1 MPSVRQLRRRIR
13 SVENTAKITKAMSM
27 IAASKMRR
35 AQEMA
40 LQSRPYA
47 EDMRSLLADLAAQ
60 PAPDDEEYIHPL
72 LRRREIKR
80 AEIVVITPDRGLT
93 GGLHSRINRV
103 VGEFIL
109 ERQKEGVE
117 TSVIAVGRKGRDF
130 LVRTG
135 QDVRA
140 VFSDLGD
147 RPELED
153 VRPIATLVNDEY
165 SEERVDAVYLAYADF
180 VSTVTQRPVVQPLL
194 PVVPAELEYKDMVG
208 YIYEPDP
215 LTVMAALLPR
225 FVDMQVYHA
234 VLESVASEQSAR
246 MVAMRNA
253 TDNAND
259 MVSDLTLEMNKA
271 RQESITSEL
280 LDIVGGAAAV
290 EA

>member
-47 EDMRSLLADLAAQ
+47 EDMRNLLADLAAQ

-72 LRRREIKR
+72 LRSREIKR
-80 AEIVVITPDRGLT
+80 AEVVVITPDRGLT

-103 VGEFIL
+103 VAEFIL
-109 ERQKEGVE
+109 ERQKMDIE

-135 QDVRA
+135 QNVRA
-140 VFSDLGD
+140 VFSDIGD

-153 VRPIATLVNDEY
+153 VRPIATLVNEAY

-180 VSTVTQRPVVQPLL
+180 VSTVTQRPIVQPLL
-194 PVVPAELEYKDMVG
+194 PVVPAELEDKDMVG

-259 MVSDLTLEMNKA
+259 MVADLTLEMNKA